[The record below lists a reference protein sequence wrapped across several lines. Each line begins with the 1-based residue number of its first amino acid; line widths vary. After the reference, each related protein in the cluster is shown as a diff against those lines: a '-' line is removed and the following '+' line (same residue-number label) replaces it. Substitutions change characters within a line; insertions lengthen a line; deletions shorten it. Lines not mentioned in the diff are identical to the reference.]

1 MFISSSA
8 CHCTYYVPLIYIWLL
23 LCRNKSIILIF
34 SAIIISITNS
44 INIFLKGVRC
54 WEVIQKRFSHLGL
67 NILSAIHGMSAISDV
82 RYCEVSLYNFIF
94 FLIYTYKETFQCL
107 CHKET
112 PLITERS
119 LGLQ

>member
-1 MFISSSA
+1 MSLHLLCSTNL
-8 CHCTYYVPLIYIWLL
+8 HLWLL

-34 SAIIISITNS
+34 STIIISITNS
-44 INIFLKGVRC
+44 INIFLRGVRY

-67 NILSAIHGMSAISDV
+67 NILSAIHGMSAIWDV

-94 FLIYTYKETFQCL
+94 FLIYIYKKTFQCL
-107 CHKET
+107 CYKET

-119 LGLQ
+119 LRLQ